1 MLSSVHTAGVDSVA
15 IAVTITYA
23 VVPCAR
29 DPTLSYA
36 ALSASFEV
44 AQMLASGL

>member
-23 VVPCAR
+23 VVRVRTRPHTQLCS
-29 DPTLSYA
+29 TFSVL
-36 ALSASFEV
+36 
-44 AQMLASGL
+44 